1 MITKKKQQININYDI
16 QIFPITSML
25 KNEIENKSI
34 QFKTQQK
41 QLELT

>member
-16 QIFPITSML
+16 QFPITSML